1 MKKLT
6 SILLITCLTTLSS
19 AICRAESV
27 AITHEFDAMKGTTLT
42 WGTPSNYTIGYT
54 DLVTYTG
61 SGGGKFGAD
70 AAVRI
75 CIELPEGGVMQ
86 LSPAVA
92 DIVRLQLMKSS
103 GGLLKNIEIYISTD
117 NSTWTNVS
125 SYAEYHTS
133 DIDLEFPEKGNYYI
147 KVVNTGAKIWFNA
160 FKYYTEPCHCL
171 RVVVN

>member
-1 MKKLT
+1 
-6 SILLITCLTTLSS
+6 
-19 AICRAESV
+19 
-27 AITHEFDAMKGTTLT
+27 
-42 WGTPSNYTIGYT
+42 
-54 DLVTYTG
+54 
-61 SGGGKFGAD
+61 
-70 AAVRI
+70 
-75 CIELPEGGVMQ
+75 MQ